1 MSEPLVH
8 VSLFSGVG
16 MFDHAF
22 HLAGIPTIAAC
33 EIDTAARGVIRD
45 HFPDIHIFTDV
56 KDVTADVLRDLGAD
70 PARTVLTAGW
80 PCQDASVAG
89 SRLGFDGDR
98 TSLWREIARIL
109 DQWRPAWFVG
119 ENVPGLLSV
128 NGGRDFGEVVAT
140 LGELGYGYAW
150 RVLDSRHFGVPQ
162 RRRRLAIVGHRGDV
176 GGPVEVLLE
185 SDGVPGNPAAGI
197 QPRPHTPRHAAD
209 GSGVCGVT
217 GDTSHTLTAEGA
229 DASEDGTGR
238 GTPVVAFAL
247 RGRDEGAV
255 PEIHGD
261 GSNAGALRAAAG
273 GSSRDM
279 IAYQQHGTNVG
290 PMGTLRASS
299 GLTSGVPFIVAPDT
313 AATLTA
319 GSNRPGIS
327 APGRRQEDD
336 HNLLAYIADTVN
348 TLTAS
353 GGDRGYRIDS
363 ESAAGGQLVAFH
375 ENQRG
380 ELRETADAGAL
391 SVGGGK
397 PGQGFPAVRD
407 GMVVR
412 RLTPRECERLQGLP
426 DDWTLTSNG
435 KPQSDSRRYHQIGN
449 GIAVPVFEWIARR
462 IVALNDAQ
470 EAAA

>member
-1 MSEPLVH
+1 MSRLAH

-16 MFDHAF
+16 MMDLAFDQ
-22 HLAGIPTIAAC
+22 AGIPTIAAC
-33 EIDTAARGVIRD
+33 EIDAKARGVIAD
-45 HFPDIHIFTDV
+45 HHPDLPVFHDV
-56 KDVTADVLRDLGAD
+56 KEVTADELARIGAD

-89 SRLGFDGDR
+89 GRLGFDGDR
-98 TSLWREIARIL
+98 TSLWREVARIL
-109 DQWRPAWFVG
+109 GEWSPAWFVG

-150 RVLDSRHFGVPQ
+150 RVLDSQHFGVAQ

-238 GTPVVAFAL
+238 GTPVVA
-247 RGRDEGAV
+247 
-255 PEIHGD
+255 
-261 GSNAGALRAAAG
+261 
-273 GSSRDM
+273 
-279 IAYQQHGTNVG
+279 
-290 PMGTLRASS
+290 
-299 GLTSGVPFIVAPDT
+299 
-313 AATLTA
+313 
-319 GSNRPGIS
+319 
-327 APGRRQEDD
+327 
-336 HNLLAYIADTVN
+336 YIADTTN
-348 TLTAS
+348 TLTAA
-353 GGDRGYRIDS
+353 GGDRGYRIDA

-380 ELRETADAGAL
+380 ELRETNTAGSL
-391 SVGGGK
+391 TVGGGK
-397 PGQGFPAVRD
+397 PGQGYPAVRD
-407 GMVVR
+407 GMTVR
-412 RLTPRECERLQGLP
+412 RLTPVECERLQGLP
-426 DDWTLTSNG
+426 DDWTATSNG